1 MNERED
7 GSIPSFETA
16 KKQNNY
22 KQIRMISKLNCDLFN
37 FFHHQLAAGHLEI
50 YGVIFQDSIAE
61 ISIFEDG
68 KSPWL
73 RMASLRLLNPVDTND
88 TWDINPET
96 SETADATEK
105 SNYCWTYCMFPKF
118 IKIHQIIN

>member
-1 MNERED
+1 
-7 GSIPSFETA
+7 
-16 KKQNNY
+16 
-22 KQIRMISKLNCDLFN
+22 MICSKI
-37 FFHHQLAAGHLEI
+37 HQLAAGHLEI

-73 RMASLRLLNPVDTND
+73 RMASMAVSRPVWQGIADTTNCLLNPVDTND

-105 SNYCWTYCMFPKF
+105 SNYC
-118 IKIHQIIN
+118 

>member
-1 MNERED
+1 
-7 GSIPSFETA
+7 
-16 KKQNNY
+16 
-22 KQIRMISKLNCDLFN
+22 MICSKI
-37 FFHHQLAAGHLEI
+37 HQLAAGHLEI

-73 RMASLRLLNPVDTND
+73 RMASLRPPHGPDTTNCLLNPVDTND

-105 SNYCWTYCMFPKF
+105 SSYY
-118 IKIHQIIN
+118 

>member
-1 MNERED
+1 V
-7 GSIPSFETA
+7 IC
-16 KKQNNY
+16 
-22 KQIRMISKLNCDLFN
+22 SKF
-37 FFHHQLAAGHLEI
+37 HQLAAGHLEI

-73 RMASLRLLNPVDTND
+73 RPPHGPDTTNCLLNPVDTND

-96 SETADATEK
+96 SETDATEK
-105 SNYCWTYCMFPKF
+105 SNYC
-118 IKIHQIIN
+118 